1 MRASHIALILAVLA
15 IPSVGYAQQDNG
27 SVGGPVGGPVGGMVG
42 PEGSSSP
49 GQPRP
54 SLGSPS
60 GSPTRGGSLA
70 GSTGSIT
77 AGQVGWRRVVVDGV
91 PQNVRVTPRADGIGS
106 AFINGQRVLV
116 DLNTNR
122 VLQQGNGPVGGS
134 VGGPVG
140 GSVGGSVGGPVGGSV
155 GGPVGGSAGG
165 PVGGLVGP
173 GGSSS
178 LGQPRPS
185 RGSPYGSA
193 PQGGSLAGSTGS
205 ITAGQVVPR
214 NVPITNQYG
223 GTGIAYIN
231 GQRVIVDTNTNRVL
245 RPY

>member
-27 SVGGPVGGPVGGMVG
+27 PVGGPGGGPVGGMVG

-54 SLGSPS
+54 SLGSPH
-60 GSPTRGGSLA
+60 GSPTRA
-70 GSTGSIT
+70 GPVTGSSGAI
-77 AGQVGWRRVVVDGV
+77 APGQVGWRRVVVDGV

-140 GSVGGSVGGPVGGSV
+140 G
-155 GGPVGGSAGG
+155 
-165 PVGGLVGP
+165 LVGP

-185 RGSPYGSA
+185 RGSPYGST
-193 PQGGSLAGSTGS
+193 PQRGSLAGSTGS
-205 ITAGQVVPR
+205 IMAGQVVPQ
-214 NVPITNQYG
+214 NVPITGQYA
-223 GTGIAYIN
+223 GTGTAYIN
-231 GQRVIVDTNTNRVL
+231 GQRVLVDTNTNRVL

>member
-15 IPSVGYAQQDNG
+15 IPSVGYAQQDN
-27 SVGGPVGGPVGGMVG
+27 GPVGGPVGGMVG

-54 SLGSPS
+54 SLGSPY
-60 GSPTRGGSLA
+60 GSPTRA
-70 GSTGSIT
+70 GPVTGSSGAIA

-140 GSVGGSVGGPVGGSV
+140 GSVGGPV
-155 GGPVGGSAGG
+155 GG

-185 RGSPYGSA
+185 RGSPYGFA
-193 PQGGSLAGSTGS
+193 PQGGSLAGSTIGLP

-214 NVPITNQYG
+214 NVPITNQYA
-223 GTGIAYIN
+223 GTGTAFIN
-231 GQRVIVDTNTNRVL
+231 GQRVLVDTNTNRVL

>member
-27 SVGGPVGGPVGGMVG
+27 PAGGPGGGPVGGMVG

-49 GQPRP
+49 GQPGP
-54 SLGSPS
+54 SRGSPY

-122 VLQQGNGPVGGS
+122 VLQQGSGP
-134 VGGPVG
+134 
-140 GSVGGSVGGPVGGSV
+140 VGGSVGGPVGGSV

-185 RGSPYGSA
+185 RGSPYGST

-205 ITAGQVVPR
+205 FTAGQIVPQ
-214 NVPITNQYG
+214 NVPITNQYL
-223 GTGIAYIN
+223 GTGTAYIN
-231 GQRVIVDTNTNRVL
+231 GQRVLVDTNTNRVL

>member
-27 SVGGPVGGPVGGMVG
+27 PVGGPVGGMVG
-42 PEGSSSP
+42 PEGSRSP
-49 GQPRP
+49 EQPRP
-54 SLGSPS
+54 SLGSPN
-60 GSPTRGGSLA
+60 GSPTQA
-70 GSTGSIT
+70 GPVTGSSGTI
-77 AGQVGWRRVVVDGV
+77 APGQVGWRRVVVDGV

-122 VLQQGNGPVGGS
+122 VLEQGNGP
-134 VGGPVG
+134 
-140 GSVGGSVGGPVGGSV
+140 VGGSVGGPVGGSV

-185 RGSPYGSA
+185 RGSPYGST

-205 ITAGQVVPR
+205 FTAGQIVPQ
-214 NVPITNQYG
+214 NVPITNQYL
-223 GTGIAYIN
+223 GTGTAYIN
-231 GQRVIVDTNTNRVL
+231 GQRVLVDTNTNCVL

>member
-27 SVGGPVGGPVGGMVG
+27 PVGGPVGDMVG

-49 GQPRP
+49 EQPRS
-54 SLGSPS
+54 SLGSPY
-60 GSPTRGGSLA
+60 GSPTRA
-70 GSTGSIT
+70 GPVTGSSGAI
-77 AGQVGWRRVVVDGV
+77 APGQVGWRRVVVDGV
-91 PQNVRVTPRADGIGS
+91 PQNVHVTPRADGIGS

-122 VLQQGNGPVGGS
+122 VLQEGN
-134 VGGPVG
+134 
-140 GSVGGSVGGPVGGSV
+140 GPVGGSV

-193 PQGGSLAGSTGS
+193 PQRGSLAGSTGS
-205 ITAGQVVPR
+205 ITAGQMVPQ
-214 NVPITNQYG
+214 NVPISNQYA
-223 GTGIAYIN
+223 GTGTAFIN
-231 GQRVIVDTNTNRVL
+231 GQRVLVDTNTNRVL

>member
-1 MRASHIALILAVLA
+1 MRSSHIALILAVLA

-27 SVGGPVGGPVGGMVG
+27 PVGGPVGGMVG
-42 PEGSSSP
+42 PEGSSSQ
-49 GQPRP
+49 GQPGSSSQGQLRP
-54 SLGSPS
+54 SLGSPY
-60 GSPTRGGSLA
+60 GSPTRTGPV
-70 GSTGSIT
+70 TGSSGAI
-77 AGQVGWRRVVVDGV
+77 APGQVVWRQVVVDGV

-106 AFINGQRVLV
+106 AFIHGQRVLI

-134 VGGPVG
+134 VGGPV
-140 GSVGGSVGGPVGGSV
+140 
-155 GGPVGGSAGG
+155 GG

-185 RGSPYGSA
+185 RGSPYGST
-193 PQGGSLAGSTGS
+193 PQRGSLAGSTGS

-214 NVPITNQYG
+214 NVPITGQYA
-223 GTGIAYIN
+223 GTGTAYIN
-231 GQRVIVDTNTNRVL
+231 GQRVLVDTNTNRIL

>member
-54 SLGSPS
+54 SLGSPY

-134 VGGPVG
+134 VGG
-140 GSVGGSVGGPVGGSV
+140 SVGEPV
-155 GGPVGGSAGG
+155 GG

-185 RGSPYGSA
+185 RGSPYGST

-205 ITAGQVVPR
+205 FTAGQIVPQ
-214 NVPITNQYG
+214 NVPITNQYA
-223 GTGIAYIN
+223 GTGTAYIN
-231 GQRVIVDTNTNRVL
+231 GQRVLVDTNTNRVL

>member
-27 SVGGPVGGPVGGMVG
+27 PVGGPVGGPGGGMVG

-54 SLGSPS
+54 SLGSPD

-70 GSTGSIT
+70 GSTGSIA

-122 VLQQGNGPVGGS
+122 VLQQGNGPVGG
-134 VGGPVG
+134 PAG
-140 GSVGGSVGGPVGGSV
+140 GS
-155 GGPVGGSAGG
+155 VGGSAGG

-185 RGSPYGSA
+185 RGSPYGST

-214 NVPITNQYG
+214 NAPITNQYL
-223 GTGIAYIN
+223 GTGTAYIN
-231 GQRVIVDTNTNRVL
+231 GQRVLVDTNTNRVL

>member
-122 VLQQGNGPVGGS
+122 VVQQGNGPVGGS

-140 GSVGGSVGGPVGGSV
+140 GSVGGPVD
-155 GGPVGGSAGG
+155 GPVGGSAGG

-185 RGSPYGSA
+185 RGSPYGST

-205 ITAGQVVPR
+205 FTAGQIVPQ
-214 NVPITNQYG
+214 NVPITNQYL
-223 GTGIAYIN
+223 GTGTAFIN
-231 GQRVIVDTNTNRVL
+231 GQRVLVDTNTNRVL

>member
-27 SVGGPVGGPVGGMVG
+27 PIGGPVGGPVGGMVG

-54 SLGSPS
+54 SLGSPY
-60 GSPTRGGSLA
+60 GSPTRAGPVT

-140 GSVGGSVGGPVGGSV
+140 G
-155 GGPVGGSAGG
+155 
-165 PVGGLVGP
+165 LVGP

-185 RGSPYGSA
+185 RGSPYGSSTR
-193 PQGGSLAGSTGS
+193 GGSLAGSTGS
-205 ITAGQVVPR
+205 FTAGQIVPQ
-214 NVPITNQYG
+214 NVPITNQYL
-223 GTGIAYIN
+223 GTGTAFIN
-231 GQRVIVDTNTNRVL
+231 GQRVLVDTNTNRVL

>member
-54 SLGSPS
+54 SLGSPY
-60 GSPTRGGSLA
+60 GSPTRA
-70 GSTGSIT
+70 GPVTGSSGAI
-77 AGQVGWRRVVVDGV
+77 APGQVGWRRVVVDGV

-134 VGGPVG
+134 VGEPV
-140 GSVGGSVGGPVGGSV
+140 
-155 GGPVGGSAGG
+155 GG

-185 RGSPYGSA
+185 RGSPYGS
-193 PQGGSLAGSTGS
+193 PTRGGSLAGSTGS

-214 NVPITNQYG
+214 NVPITGQYA
-223 GTGIAYIN
+223 GTGTAYIN
-231 GQRVIVDTNTNRVL
+231 GQRVLVDTNTNRVL

>member
-15 IPSVGYAQQDNG
+15 IPSVGYAQQDN
-27 SVGGPVGGPVGGMVG
+27 GPVGGPVGGMVG

-54 SLGSPS
+54 SLGSPY
-60 GSPTRGGSLA
+60 GSPTRA
-70 GSTGSIT
+70 GPVTGSSGAI
-77 AGQVGWRRVVVDGV
+77 APGQVGWRRVVVDGV

-122 VLQQGNGPVGGS
+122 VLQQGNGPVGG
-134 VGGPVG
+134 PVG
-140 GSVGGSVGGPVGGSV
+140 GSVGGSVGEPV
-155 GGPVGGSAGG
+155 GG

-185 RGSPYGSA
+185 RGSPYGST
-193 PQGGSLAGSTGS
+193 PQRGSLAGSTGS
-205 ITAGQVVPR
+205 IMAGQVVPQ
-214 NVPITNQYG
+214 NVPITGQYA
-223 GTGIAYIN
+223 GTGTAYIN
-231 GQRVIVDTNTNRVL
+231 GQRVLVDTNTNRVL

>member
-15 IPSVGYAQQDNG
+15 IPSVGYAQQDN
-27 SVGGPVGGPVGGMVG
+27 GPVGGPVGGMVG

-54 SLGSPS
+54 SLGSPH
-60 GSPTRGGSLA
+60 GSPTRA
-70 GSTGSIT
+70 GPVTGSSGTI
-77 AGQVGWRRVVVDGV
+77 APGQVGWRRVVVDGV

-134 VGGPVG
+134 
-140 GSVGGSVGGPVGGSV
+140 
-155 GGPVGGSAGG
+155 AGG

-185 RGSPYGSA
+185 RGSPYGST

-205 ITAGQVVPR
+205 FTAGQIVPQ
-214 NVPITNQYG
+214 NVPITGQYA
-223 GTGIAYIN
+223 GTGTAFIN
-231 GQRVIVDTNTNRVL
+231 GQRVLVDTNTNRVL

>member
-15 IPSVGYAQQDNG
+15 IPSVGYAQQDN
-27 SVGGPVGGPVGGMVG
+27 GPVGGPVGGMVG

-54 SLGSPS
+54 SLGSPY
-60 GSPTRGGSLA
+60 GSPTQA
-70 GSTGSIT
+70 GPVTGSSGTI
-77 AGQVGWRRVVVDGV
+77 APGQVGWRRVVVDGV

-122 VLQQGNGPVGGS
+122 VLQQGNG
-134 VGGPVG
+134 
-140 GSVGGSVGGPVGGSV
+140 SVGGSV
-155 GGPVGGSAGG
+155 GG

>member
-27 SVGGPVGGPVGGMVG
+27 PVGGPVGGMVG
-42 PEGSSSP
+42 PEGSRSP
-49 GQPRP
+49 EQPRP
-54 SLGSPS
+54 SLGSPY
-60 GSPTRGGSLA
+60 GSPTRA
-70 GSTGSIT
+70 GPVTGSSGTI
-77 AGQVGWRRVVVDGV
+77 APGQVGWRRVVVDGV

-122 VLQQGNGPVGGS
+122 VLQQGNGPVGG
-134 VGGPVG
+134 PAG
-140 GSVGGSVGGPVGGSV
+140 GS
-155 GGPVGGSAGG
+155 VGGSAGG

-185 RGSPYGSA
+185 RGSPYGST

-205 ITAGQVVPR
+205 FTAGQIVPQ
-214 NVPITNQYG
+214 NVPITNQYL
-223 GTGIAYIN
+223 GTGTAYIN
-231 GQRVIVDTNTNRVL
+231 GQRVLVDTNTNRVL

>member
-27 SVGGPVGGPVGGMVG
+27 PVGGPVGDMVG

-49 GQPRP
+49 EQPRP
-54 SLGSPS
+54 SLGSPY
-60 GSPTRGGSLA
+60 GSPTRA
-70 GSTGSIT
+70 GPVTGSSGAI
-77 AGQVGWRRVVVDGV
+77 APGQVGWRRVVVDGV
-91 PQNVRVTPRADGIGS
+91 PQNVHVTPRADAIGS

-122 VLQQGNGPVGGS
+122 VLQDGN
-134 VGGPVG
+134 
-140 GSVGGSVGGPVGGSV
+140 
-155 GGPVGGSAGG
+155 G

-193 PQGGSLAGSTGS
+193 PQRGSLAGSTGS
-205 ITAGQVVPR
+205 ITAGQIVPQ
-214 NVPITNQYG
+214 NVPISNQYA
-223 GTGIAYIN
+223 GTGTAFIN
-231 GQRVIVDTNTNRVL
+231 GQRVLVDTNTNRVL

>member
-15 IPSVGYAQQDNG
+15 IPSVGYAQQDN
-27 SVGGPVGGPVGGMVG
+27 GPVGGPVGGMVG

-54 SLGSPS
+54 SLGSPY
-60 GSPTRGGSLA
+60 GSPTRA
-70 GSTGSIT
+70 GPVTGSSGTI
-77 AGQVGWRRVVVDGV
+77 APGQVGWRRVVVDGV

-140 GSVGGSVGGPVGGSV
+140 GSVGG
-155 GGPVGGSAGG
+155 PVGGSAGG

-185 RGSPYGSA
+185 RGSPYGST

-214 NVPITNQYG
+214 NAPITNQYL
-223 GTGIAYIN
+223 GTGTAYIN
-231 GQRVIVDTNTNRVL
+231 GQRVLVDTNTNRVL

>member
-15 IPSVGYAQQDNG
+15 IPSVGYAQQDN
-27 SVGGPVGGPVGGMVG
+27 GPVGGPVGGMVG

-54 SLGSPS
+54 SLGSPY
-60 GSPTRGGSLA
+60 GSPTRA
-70 GSTGSIT
+70 GPVTGSSGTI
-77 AGQVGWRRVVVDGV
+77 APGQVGWRRVVVDGV

-106 AFINGQRVLV
+106 AFINGQRLLV

-134 VGGPVG
+134 VGEPVG
-140 GSVGGSVGGPVGGSV
+140 GSVGGSV

-205 ITAGQVVPR
+205 FTAGQIVPR
-214 NVPITNQYG
+214 NVPITNQYL
-223 GTGIAYIN
+223 GTGTAYIN
-231 GQRVIVDTNTNRVL
+231 GQRVLVDTNTNRDL

>member
-27 SVGGPVGGPVGGMVG
+27 PVGGPVGGMVG
-42 PEGSSSP
+42 PDGSRSP
-49 GQPRP
+49 EQPRP
-54 SLGSPS
+54 SLGSPN
-60 GSPTRGGSLA
+60 GSPTRA
-70 GSTGSIT
+70 GPVTGSSGTI
-77 AGQVGWRRVVVDGV
+77 APGQVGWRRVVVDGV

-134 VGGPVG
+134 VGE
-140 GSVGGSVGGPVGGSV
+140 PVGGSV

-185 RGSPYGSA
+185 RGSPYGST

-214 NVPITNQYG
+214 NAPITNQYL
-223 GTGIAYIN
+223 GTGTAYIN
-231 GQRVIVDTNTNRVL
+231 GQRVLVDTNTNRVL

>member
-15 IPSVGYAQQDNG
+15 VPSVGYAQQDNG
-27 SVGGPVGGPVGGMVG
+27 PVGGPAGGMVG

-49 GQPRP
+49 EQAGPSSPEQPRP
-54 SLGSPS
+54 SLGSPY
-60 GSPTRGGSLA
+60 GSPTRGA
-70 GSTGSIT
+70 GDRARSSAI
-77 AGQVGWRRVVVDGV
+77 APGQVGWRRVVVDGV

-122 VLQQGNGPVGGS
+122 VLQQGNGA
-134 VGGPVG
+134 VG
-140 GSVGGSVGGPVGGSV
+140 GSVGGSV
-155 GGPVGGSAGG
+155 GG

-185 RGSPYGSA
+185 RGSPYVSRRLARGLHGLHHWPARSFREMCPSWDNTPERA
-193 PQGGSLAGSTGS
+193 P
-205 ITAGQVVPR
+205 
-214 NVPITNQYG
+214 PI
-223 GTGIAYIN
+223 IN
-231 GQRVIVDTNTNRVL
+231 GQRVLVDTNTNRVL

>member
-15 IPSVGYAQQDNG
+15 VPSVGYAQQDNG
-27 SVGGPVGGPVGGMVG
+27 PVGGPAGGMVG

-49 GQPRP
+49 EQPRP
-54 SLGSPS
+54 SLGSPY
-60 GSPTRGGSLA
+60 GSPTRA
-70 GSTGSIT
+70 GPVTGSSGAI
-77 AGQVGWRRVVVDGV
+77 APGQVGWRRVVVDGV

-134 VGGPVG
+134 AG
-140 GSVGGSVGGPVGGSV
+140 GS
-155 GGPVGGSAGG
+155 
-165 PVGGLVGP
+165 VGGLVGP

-185 RGSPYGSA
+185 RGSPYGS
-193 PQGGSLAGSTGS
+193 PTRGGSLAGSTGS
-205 ITAGQVVPR
+205 ITAGQVVPQ
-214 NVPITNQYG
+214 NVPITGQYA
-223 GTGIAYIN
+223 GTGTAFIN
-231 GQRVIVDTNTNRVL
+231 GQRVLVDTNTNRVL